1 MLIMMLSVLR
11 ATHINHC
18 QIGLTLVPAGSQK
31 HHQKITLT
39 T

>member
-18 QIGLTLVPAGSQK
+18 QIGLTLVPAGSQYVN
-31 HHQKITLT
+31 ITIYN
-39 T
+39 